1 MFVQTEHVFDP
12 SSYSDEE
19 LFYNIEK
26 DIIPV
31 AIQCVALEGV
41 DGNFNILEK
50 LIRLRRKVDKFFHQV
65 YCFQCCNAPSKFYS
79 TPPPLPRHHL

>member
-41 DGNFNILEK
+41 DGNN
-50 LIRLRRKVDKFFHQV
+50 
-65 YCFQCCNAPSKFYS
+65 Y
-79 TPPPLPRHHL
+79 